1 MTDQTFA
8 TNQNVPILG
17 SDLYRFSSGH
27 GTVYCSACH
36 GSPHAE
42 YPTLQANDGV
52 YPTQMQGYVAKI
64 TECSVCHTNV
74 PVTPNGGP
82 HGIHTLGQSWVDAH
96 NDYAQ
101 GNLQACAYCH
111 GVDFRGTPLSV
122 SKIPHT
128 FPTKDG
134 PNKTFPAGH
143 QFNCYDCHNGPN
155 PGQFRG

>member
-27 GTVYCSACH
+27 GTVYCSAC
-36 GSPHAE
+36 
-42 YPTLQANDGV
+42 Q
-52 YPTQMQGYVAKI
+52 
-64 TECSVCHTNV
+64 
-74 PVTPNGGP
+74 
-82 HGIHTLGQSWVDAH
+82 GQSWVDAH

-155 PGQFRG
+155 PG